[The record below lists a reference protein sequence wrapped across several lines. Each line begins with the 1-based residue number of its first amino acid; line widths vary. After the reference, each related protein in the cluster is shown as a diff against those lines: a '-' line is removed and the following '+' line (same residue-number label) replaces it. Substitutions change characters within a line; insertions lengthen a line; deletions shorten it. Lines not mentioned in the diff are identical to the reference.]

1 MLMTLRR
8 PYAWQQKTSR
18 NADAVASWL
27 STSVATKDIVVSAT
41 TQALP
46 KSHVKEENGE
56 PEVEH
61 TFIGSAGQDRDLSGD

>member
-1 MLMTLRR
+1 MTLRR

-46 KSHVKEENGE
+46 KSHVKEEKWG
-56 PEVEH
+56 
-61 TFIGSAGQDRDLSGD
+61 TRSGAYLPPHLRNK